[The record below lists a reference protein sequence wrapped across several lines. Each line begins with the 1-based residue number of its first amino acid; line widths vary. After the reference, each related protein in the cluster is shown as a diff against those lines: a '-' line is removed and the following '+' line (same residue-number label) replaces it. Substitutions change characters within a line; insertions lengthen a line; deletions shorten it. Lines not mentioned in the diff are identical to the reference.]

1 MMSVLSCFSVDV
13 DRYGW
18 GDENTVLSRDNSI
31 AFNLSMAG
39 EGVQKTQ
46 TKQENEVDDQSTLIA
61 QAKLLGVPVLFDAP
75 KEILK
80 TTLLIIPEDTAK
92 KYEMVPFLKEGDTLS
107 VAMVNPQESEA
118 LNVLRFLAEKEHIK
132 IEVSLVAKKLFSQI
146 MKHYAG
152 TDIALKEAIFSL
164 KNDSDEASEKDQ
176 AKKKS
181 KDTEVF
187 QDAPIAKLVAVTV
200 KHAMEGRASDIHIEP
215 IEGSFR
221 VRFRVDGI
229 LRSQFVFPIEIG
241 RAVISRIKILA
252 NLKIDEKRKPQ
263 DGRFRFES
271 EEGDIVDL
279 RVSSLPVIDGE
290 KIVMRVLDKSANST
304 DVEQLGLWGRNRVIL
319 ERRIREPF
327 GVVLMTGPT
336 GSGKTTTLY
345 AFLQILNKEERNI
358 VTLEDPVEYYVE
370 GINQSQI
377 KPEIGYTFAS
387 GLRSILRQ
395 DPNVIMVGEIR
406 DTETAELVVHAALTG
421 HLVFSTLHTND
432 AIGAIPRLID
442 MGLEP
447 FLLAS
452 SLQVVAA
459 QRLVRRICDH
469 CREEYPLTPVQN
481 KRIQGFF
488 DVISPEEKKAYG
500 LQPEQKMI
508 FFKGK
513 GCEKCGQSGYRGR
526 IAIYEVVEVDEKMR
540 AIISDKKGSEGEVKK
555 AAIEQGMLSMKQG
568 GILVALKGMTTL
580 SEVERVTEGK
590 ILIDEE

>member
-1 MMSVLSCFSVDV
+1 MSEAVL
-13 DRYGW
+13 
-18 GDENTVLSRDNSI
+18 
-31 AFNLSMAG
+31 
-39 EGVQKTQ
+39 QKTK
-46 TKQENEVDDQSTLIA
+46 TTGTGDDEEKVLQA
-61 QAKLLGVPVLFDAP
+61 QAAALGVPLLAEIPPEIDKAVLA
-75 KEILK
+75 
-80 TTLLIIPEDTAK
+80 TIPEDTAK
-92 KYEMVPFLKEGDTLS
+92 KYGIVAYRKVKDTLF
-107 VAMVNPQESEA
+107 VAMLNPQEYEA
-118 LNVLRFLAEKEHIK
+118 LNVLRFLAEKEHMSIEIALVSEK
-132 IEVSLVAKKLFSQI
+132 IFSQI
-146 MKHYAG
+146 TKRYTG

-164 KNDSDEASEKDQ
+164 KKDSEESTDLSQEKK
-176 AKKKS
+176 AKDKN
-181 KDTEVF
+181 TEVF
-187 QDAPIAKLVAVTV
+187 QDAPIAKLVEVIV
-200 KHAMEGRASDIHIEP
+200 KHALDGRASDIHIEP

-221 VRFRVDGI
+221 VRFRIDGI
-229 LRSQFVFPIEIG
+229 LRSQLVFPTEIG

-263 DGRFRFES
+263 DGRFRFDG
-271 EEGDIVDL
+271 EEGNAVDL
-279 RVSSLPVIDGE
+279 RVSSLPVLDGE

-304 DVEQLGLWGRNRVIL
+304 DVEQLGLWGRNRSVL

-327 GVVLMTGPT
+327 GIILMTGPT

-406 DTETAELVVHAALTG
+406 DTETAELAIHAALTG

-452 SLQVVAA
+452 ALQVVAA
-459 QRLVRRICDH
+459 QRLVRRICEH
-469 CREEYPLTPVQN
+469 CRIDFSLTELQ
-481 KRIQGFF
+481 KSRIQALF
-488 DVISPEEKKAYG
+488 DAIAPSEIKAYG
-500 LQPEQKMI
+500 LEAGQKME

-513 GCEKCGQSGYRGR
+513 GCDKCGQSGYMGR
-526 IAIYEVVEVDEKMR
+526 VAIYEVVEVNDDMR
-540 AIISDKKGSEGEVKK
+540 AVIADKKGNEGDVRKS
-555 AAIEQGMLSMKQG
+555 ALAQGMTSMKQS
-568 GILVALKGMTTL
+568 GILVALKGMTSL
-580 SEVERVTEGK
+580 AEVERVTEGK
-590 ILIDEE
+590 ILVDEE

>member
-1 MMSVLSCFSVDV
+1 
-13 DRYGW
+13 
-18 GDENTVLSRDNSI
+18 
-31 AFNLSMAG
+31 MA
-39 EGVQKTQ
+39 EEVVQKTQ
-46 TKQENEVDDQSTLIA
+46 TKKEDEVDDQSTLIA
-61 QAKLLGVPVLFDAP
+61 RAKLLGVPILLDVP
-75 KEILK
+75 KEIPK
-80 TTLLIIPEDTAK
+80 STLLIIPEDTAK
-92 KYEMVPFLKEGDTLS
+92 KYEMVPFLKEEDTIS
-107 VAMVNPQESEA
+107 VAMVDPQESEA

-132 IEVSLVAKKLFSQI
+132 IEISLVAKKLFSQI

-164 KNDSDEASEKDQ
+164 KNNSDDASEKNQ
-176 AKKKS
+176 AKKKD

-187 QDAPIAKLVAVTV
+187 QDAPIAKLVAVVV

-229 LRSQFVFPIEIG
+229 LRSQLVFPIEIG

-271 EEGDIVDL
+271 EDGDIVDL

-290 KIVMRVLDKSANST
+290 KIVMRVLDKSANSA
-304 DVEQLGLWGRNRVIL
+304 DVEQLGLWGRNRTIL

-406 DTETAELVVHAALTG
+406 DTETAELVIHAALTG

-459 QRLVRRICDH
+459 QRLVRRICDY
-469 CREEYPLTPVQN
+469 CREEYPLTEVQS

-488 DVISPEEKKAYG
+488 DVIISAEKEAYG
-500 LQPEQKMI
+500 LHPGQKMI

-513 GCEKCGQSGYRGR
+513 GCDKCGQSGYVGR
-526 IAIYEVVEVDEKMR
+526 VAIYEVVEVDEKMR
-540 AIISDKKGSEGEVKK
+540 TIISDKNGNEGEVKK

-568 GILVALKGMTTL
+568 GILIALKGMTTL

-590 ILIDEE
+590 ILVDEE